1 MASTPSTPF
10 NQVTHVVPVMHNTA
24 RPSDSYL
31 QDYFTRAEGF
41 VPNKFHIGFS
51 GEYVEKALTIMQ
63 INCAGD
69 KYTHAPKLFNG
80 SAYLMKKFSNFIEEH
95 WDNEKR
101 ILNMLWNC
109 KSVTLPKPTLALET
123 IDSLDSMKDLTFQMP
138 KKVQPGELTLT
149 VVESQYLMW
158 FNFFNAMFNSQ
169 ISPLVLR
176 PKSGFHK
183 IDISVELLNGATA
196 NDWAVDLNK
205 AVLASKA
212 PWVTYSPGTRT
223 NLDVIQMSEYNS
235 VVLTSAPTIDPNN
248 SSMDLATFNVTFKV
262 PNTLNGTFKKSDR
275 GLHDN
280 TTVTQ
285 ATVGSTETTLD
296 YNLRF
301 WERDRGTMVGTKNNF
316 ESLSPKDEVEFNQR
330 FKKRRG
336 FIPSMP
342 DETSKKK

>member
-1 MASTPSTPF
+1 MASNPSTPY
-10 NQVTHVVPVMHNTA
+10 NRVTEVTPVMHDTE
-24 RPSDSYL
+24 RPTDSYL
-31 QDYFTRAEGF
+31 QKYFTHAEGF

-80 SAYLMKKFSNFIEEH
+80 SAYLLKKFSNFIDDH

-109 KSVTLPKPTLALET
+109 KSVTLPKPTLDTAQ
-123 IDSLDSMKDLTFQMP
+123 INSLDSMKDLTFSMP
-138 KKVQPGELTLT
+138 KKVQPGRLTLS
-149 VVESQYLMW
+149 VVDEQYLMW

-169 ISPLVLR
+169 ISPLLLR

-183 IDISVELLNGATA
+183 IDISVEILNGATA
-196 NDWAVDLNK
+196 NDWAVDKNK
-205 AVLASKA
+205 ESLMYTA
-212 PWVTYSPGTRT
+212 PWLSYAPGTRT
-223 NLDVIQMSEYNS
+223 DLDVIQMSEYNS
-235 VVLTSAPTIDPNN
+235 VVLASAPTINPNN
-248 SSMDLATFNVTFKV
+248 ANMDLATFDVEFYI

-296 YNLRF
+296 YNLNF
-301 WERDRGTMVGTKNNF
+301 WERKKKTMEATRLNY
-316 ESLSPKDEVEFNQR
+316 ESLSAKDEKEFNKRYAQ
-330 FKKRRG
+330 RRG
-336 FIPSMP
+336 FVPAP
-342 DETSKKK
+342 PTSKQ

>member
-1 MASTPSTPF
+1 MASTPSTPY
-10 NQVTHVVPVMHNTA
+10 NQVTHVTPVMHNTERA
-24 RPSDSYL
+24 TDSYL
-31 QDYFTRAEGF
+31 QKYFQRAEGF

-51 GEYVEKALTIMQ
+51 GEYVEKALTVMQ
-63 INCAGD
+63 VNCAGD
-69 KYTHAPKLFNG
+69 KYTNAPKTFNG
-80 SAYLMKKFSNFIEEH
+80 SAYLMRKFSNFIDDH

-109 KSVTLPKPTLALET
+109 KSVTLPKPTLT
-123 IDSLDSMKDLTFQMP
+123 CDSIHSLDSMKALTFSMP
-138 KKVQPGELTLT
+138 KKVDSGTLQLT
-149 VVESQYLMW
+149 VVDDQYLMW

-205 AVLASKA
+205 AALAASA
-212 PWVTYSPGTRT
+212 PWLEYAPGTRT

-235 VVLTSAPTIDPNN
+235 VVLSSAPVIDPDNGQ
-248 SSMDLATFNVTFKV
+248 MELATFTVQFNV

-285 ATVGSTETTLD
+285 ATVGSSETTLD

-301 WERDRGTMVGTKNNF
+301 WERDKKTMLNTRNSY
-316 ESLSPKDEVEFNQR
+316 ESLNPQDEDDFNQR
-330 FKKRRG
+330 LKQNRG
-336 FIPSMP
+336 FIPFP
-342 DETSKKK
+342 QNAKK

>member
-1 MASTPSTPF
+1 MASTPSTPY
-10 NQVTHVVPVMHNTA
+10 NQVTHVTPVMHNTERA
-24 RPSDSYL
+24 TDSYL
-31 QDYFTRAEGF
+31 QKYFQRAEGF

-51 GEYVEKALTIMQ
+51 GEYVEKALTVMQ
-63 INCAGD
+63 VNCAGD
-69 KYTHAPKLFNG
+69 KYTHAPKMFNG
-80 SAYLMKKFSNFIEEH
+80 SAYLMKKFSNFIDDH

-109 KSVTLPKPTLALET
+109 KSVTLPKPTLNLET
-123 IDSLDSMKDLTFQMP
+123 IKSLDSMKALSFQMP
-138 KKVQPGELTLT
+138 KNVQSGDLSLT
-149 VVESQYLMW
+149 VVDDQYLMW

-205 AVLASKA
+205 TALAATA
-212 PWVTYSPGTRT
+212 PWLEYAPGTRT

-235 VVLTSAPTIDPNN
+235 VVLSSAPVIDPDN
-248 SSMDLATFNVTFKV
+248 SKMDLATFTVQFKV

-285 ATVGSTETTLD
+285 ATVGSSETTLD

-301 WERDRGTMVGTKNNF
+301 WEREKKTMLNTRNSY
-316 ESLSPKDEVEFNQR
+316 ESLNSQDEVDFN
-330 FKKRRG
+330 KRLKQNRG
-336 FIPSMP
+336 FIPVP
-342 DETSKKK
+342 QNAKK

>member
-1 MASTPSTPF
+1 MASTPSTPY
-10 NQVTHVVPVMHNTA
+10 NRITEVIPVMHDTE

-31 QDYFTRAEGF
+31 QKYFSHAEGF
-41 VPNKFHIGFS
+41 VPNKFHVGFS

-63 INCAGD
+63 VNCAGD
-69 KYTHAPKLFNG
+69 KYTHAPKRFNG
-80 SAYLMKKFSNFIEEH
+80 SAYMLQKFSNFIEDH

-109 KSVTLPKPTLALET
+109 KSVTLPKPTLSTEE
-123 IDSLDSMKDLTFQMP
+123 IDSLDSMKALTFQMP
-138 KKVQPGELTLT
+138 KKVQPGRLSLT
-149 VVESQYLMW
+149 VVDDHYLMW

-169 ISPLVLR
+169 ISPLLLR

-196 NDWAVDLNK
+196 DDWAADKNKEALNM
-205 AVLASKA
+205 VA
-212 PWVTYSPGTRT
+212 PWLTYAPGTRT

-235 VVLTSAPTIDPNN
+235 AVLTAAPTIDPNN
-248 SSMDLATFNVTFKV
+248 GNMDLATFTVDFNI
-262 PNTLNGTFKKSDR
+262 PNPLNGTFKKSER

-285 ATVGSTETTLD
+285 AVVGSSETTLD

-301 WERDRGTMVGTKNNF
+301 WERTKSNMNGTRYSY
-316 ESLSPKDEVEFNQR
+316 ESLNARDEKEFNER
-330 FKKRRG
+330 FAKRRG
-336 FIPSMP
+336 FVPAPSM
-342 DETSKKK
+342 EKK

>member
-1 MASTPSTPF
+1 MASTPSTPY
-10 NQVTHVVPVMHNTA
+10 NQVTHVTPVMHNTE
-24 RPSDSYL
+24 RPTDSYL
-31 QDYFTRAEGF
+31 QKYFSHAEGF

-63 INCAGD
+63 VNCAGD

-80 SAYLMKKFSNFIEEH
+80 SAYLMKKFSNFIDDH

-109 KSVTLPKPTLALET
+109 KSITLPKPTLTTEQ
-123 IDSLDSMKDLTFQMP
+123 IDSLDSMKDLTFNMP
-138 KKVQPGELTLT
+138 KKIQSGQLSLT
-149 VVESQYLMW
+149 VVDDQYLMW

-196 NDWAVDLNK
+196 DDWAVDMNK
-205 AVLASKA
+205 EALASTA
-212 PWVTYSPGTRT
+212 PWLEYAPGTRT

-235 VVLTSAPTIDPNN
+235 VVLTAAPTIDPNN
-248 SSMDLATFNVTFKV
+248 SSMDLASFTVEFKV
-262 PNTLNGTFKKSDR
+262 PNPLNGTFKKSDR

-280 TTVTQ
+280 TSVTQ
-285 ATVGSTETTLD
+285 ATVGSSETSLD

-301 WERDRGTMVGTKNNF
+301 WERTKKTMLNTRNSYEALNAN
-316 ESLSPKDEVEFNQR
+316 DENDFNSRMKQNS
-330 FKKRRG
+330 G
-336 FIPSMP
+336 FIPAP
-342 DETSKKK
+342 QNAKQ

>member
-1 MASTPSTPF
+1 
-10 NQVTHVVPVMHNTA
+10 MHNTERA
-24 RPSDSYL
+24 SDSYL
-31 QDYFTRAEGF
+31 QKYFQRAEGF

-51 GEYVEKALTIMQ
+51 GEYVEKALTVMQ
-63 INCAGD
+63 VNCAGD
-69 KYTHAPKLFNG
+69 KYTNAPKTFNG
-80 SAYLMKKFSNFIEEH
+80 SAYLMRKFSEFIDDH

-109 KSVTLPKPTLALET
+109 TSVTLPKPTLKCDN
-123 IDSLDSMKDLTFQMP
+123 IHSLDSMKALTFSIP
-138 KKVQPGELTLT
+138 KKVDSGTMTLN
-149 VVESQYLMW
+149 VVDDQYLMW

-205 AVLASKA
+205 AALAASA
-212 PWVTYSPGTRT
+212 PWLEYAPGTRT

-235 VVLTSAPTIDPNN
+235 VVLTSAPVIDPSNAQ
-248 SSMDLATFNVTFKV
+248 MDLATFSVHFNV
-262 PNTLNGTFKKSDR
+262 PNTLNGTFKKSER

-285 ATVGSTETTLD
+285 ATVGSSETTLD

-301 WERDRGTMVGTKNNF
+301 WERDKKTMLNTRNSY
-316 ESLSPKDEVEFNQR
+316 ESLNPQNEDDFNQR
-330 FKKRRG
+330 LKQNRG
-336 FIPSMP
+336 FIPAP
-342 DETSKKK
+342 QNAKE

>member
-1 MASTPSTPF
+1 MASTPSTPY
-10 NQVTHVVPVMHNTA
+10 NQVTHVTPVMHNTE
-24 RPSDSYL
+24 RPTDSYL
-31 QDYFTRAEGF
+31 QKYFSHAEGF

-63 INCAGD
+63 VNCAGD

-80 SAYLMKKFSNFIEEH
+80 SAYLMKKFSNFIDDH

-109 KSVTLPKPTLALET
+109 KSITLPKPTLTTEQ
-123 IDSLDSMKDLTFQMP
+123 IDSLDSMKDLTFNMP
-138 KKVQPGELTLT
+138 KKIQSGQLSLT
-149 VVESQYLMW
+149 VVDDQYLMW

-196 NDWAVDLNK
+196 DDWAVDMNK
-205 AVLASKA
+205 EALASTA
-212 PWVTYSPGTRT
+212 PWLEYAPGTRT

-235 VVLTSAPTIDPNN
+235 VVLTAAPTIDPNN
-248 SSMDLATFNVTFKV
+248 SSMDLASFTVEFKV
-262 PNTLNGTFKKSDR
+262 PNPLNGTFKKSDR

-280 TTVTQ
+280 TSVTQ
-285 ATVGSTETTLD
+285 ATVGSSETSLD

-301 WERDRGTMVGTKNNF
+301 WERTKKTMLNTRNSYEALNA
-316 ESLSPKDEVEFNQR
+316 SDENDFNSRLKQN
-330 FKKRRG
+330 RG
-336 FIPSMP
+336 FIPAP
-342 DETSKKK
+342 QNAKQ

>member
-1 MASTPSTPF
+1 MASNPSTPY
-10 NQVTHVVPVMHNTA
+10 NRVTEVTPVMHDTE

-31 QDYFTRAEGF
+31 QKYYSHAEGF

-80 SAYLMKKFSNFIEEH
+80 SSYLRKKFCDFIDDH

-109 KSVTLPKPTLALET
+109 KSVTLPKPTLET
-123 IDSLDSMKDLTFQMP
+123 ENINSMDSMKDLTFGMP
-138 KKVQPGELTLT
+138 KKVRPGQLRLS

-169 ISPLVLR
+169 ISPLLLR
-176 PKSGFHK
+176 PRSGFHK

-196 NDWAVDLNK
+196 NDWAVDKNK
-205 AVLASKA
+205 DALLMTA
-212 PWVTYSPGTRT
+212 PWLDYSPGTRT

-235 VVLTSAPTIDPNN
+235 VVLLSAPTIDPNN
-248 SSMDLATFNVTFKV
+248 SSMDLATFDVEFYV
-262 PNTLNGTFKKSDR
+262 PNTINGAFKKSER

-280 TTVTQ
+280 STVTQ
-285 ATVGSTETTLD
+285 ATVSSAETSLD

-301 WERDRGTMVGTKNNF
+301 WERTKKVMTGTRLNY
-316 ESLSPKDEVEFNQR
+316 EALSAKDEQEFN
-330 FKKRRG
+330 KRYPQKRG
-336 FIPSMP
+336 FVPAP
-342 DETSKKK
+342 PNAKL

>member
-1 MASTPSTPF
+1 MASTPSTPY
-10 NQVTHVVPVMHNTA
+10 NQVTHVTPVMHNTE
-24 RPSDSYL
+24 RPTDSYL
-31 QDYFTRAEGF
+31 QKYFSHAEGF

-63 INCAGD
+63 VNCAGD

-80 SAYLMKKFSNFIEEH
+80 SAYLMKKFSNFIDDH

-109 KSVTLPKPTLALET
+109 KSITLPKPTLTTEQ
-123 IDSLDSMKDLTFQMP
+123 IDSLDSMKDLTFNMP
-138 KKVQPGELTLT
+138 KKIQSGQLSLT
-149 VVESQYLMW
+149 VVDDQYLMW

-196 NDWAVDLNK
+196 DDWAVDMNK
-205 AVLASKA
+205 EALASTA
-212 PWVTYSPGTRT
+212 PWLEYAPGTRT

-235 VVLTSAPTIDPNN
+235 VVLTAAPTIDPNN
-248 SSMDLATFNVTFKV
+248 SSMDLASFTVEFKV
-262 PNTLNGTFKKSDR
+262 PNPLNGTFKKSDR

-280 TTVTQ
+280 TSVTQ
-285 ATVGSTETTLD
+285 ATVGSSETSLD

-301 WERDRGTMVGTKNNF
+301 WERTKKTMLNTRNSYEALNA
-316 ESLSPKDEVEFNQR
+316 SDENDFNSRLKQ
-330 FKKRRG
+330 KRG
-336 FIPSMP
+336 FIPAP
-342 DETSKKK
+342 QNAKQ

>member
-1 MASTPSTPF
+1 MASTPSTPY
-10 NQVTHVVPVMHNTA
+10 NQVTHVTPVMHNTE
-24 RPSDSYL
+24 RPTDSYL
-31 QDYFTRAEGF
+31 QKYFSHAEGF

-63 INCAGD
+63 VNCAGD

-80 SAYLMKKFSNFIEEH
+80 SAYLMKKFSNFIDDH

-109 KSVTLPKPTLALET
+109 KSITLPKPTLTTEQ
-123 IDSLDSMKDLTFQMP
+123 IDSLDSMKDLTFNMP
-138 KKVQPGELTLT
+138 KKIQSGQLSLT
-149 VVESQYLMW
+149 VVDDQYLMW

-196 NDWAVDLNK
+196 DDWAVDINK
-205 AVLASKA
+205 EALASTA
-212 PWVTYSPGTRT
+212 PWLEYAPGTRT

-235 VVLTSAPTIDPNN
+235 VVLTAAPTIDPNN
-248 SSMDLATFNVTFKV
+248 SSMDLASFTVEFKV
-262 PNTLNGTFKKSDR
+262 PNPLNGTFKKSDR

-280 TTVTQ
+280 TSVTQ
-285 ATVGSTETTLD
+285 ATVGSSETSLD

-301 WERDRGTMVGTKNNF
+301 WERTKKTMLNTRDSYEALNAR
-316 ESLSPKDEVEFNQR
+316 DEQD
-330 FKKRRG
+330 FKSRMKQNRG
-336 FIPSMP
+336 FIPAP
-342 DETSKKK
+342 QNAKQ

>member
-1 MASTPSTPF
+1 MASTPSTPY
-10 NQVTHVVPVMHNTA
+10 NQVTHVTPVMHNTE

-31 QDYFTRAEGF
+31 QRYFAHAEGF

-63 INCAGD
+63 VNCAGD
-69 KYTHAPKLFNG
+69 KYTNAPKLFNG
-80 SAYLMKKFSNFIEEH
+80 SAYLMKKFSNFIDDH

-109 KSVTLPKPTLALET
+109 KSITLPKPTLTTAQ
-123 IDSLDSMKDLTFQMP
+123 IDSLDSMKDLTFNMP
-138 KKVQPGELTLT
+138 KRVQPGQLTLT
-149 VVESQYLMW
+149 VVDDQYLMW

-196 NDWAVDLNK
+196 DDWAVDMNK
-205 AVLASKA
+205 EALASTA
-212 PWVTYSPGTRT
+212 PWLSYDPGTRT

-235 VVLTSAPTIDPNN
+235 VVLIAAPTIDPNN
-248 SSMDLATFNVTFKV
+248 TNMDLASFNVEFKV
-262 PNTLNGTFKKSDR
+262 PNPLNGTFKKSDR
-275 GLHDN
+275 GMHDN
-280 TTVTQ
+280 TSVTQ
-285 ATVGSTETTLD
+285 ATVGSSETSLD

-301 WERDRGTMVGTKNNF
+301 WERTKKTMLNTRDSYEALNA
-316 ESLSPKDEVEFNQR
+316 KDEYD
-330 FKKRRG
+330 FKSRIKQNRG
-336 FIPSMP
+336 FIPAP
-342 DETSKKK
+342 QNAKQ

>member
-1 MASTPSTPF
+1 
-10 NQVTHVVPVMHNTA
+10 MHNTERA
-24 RPSDSYL
+24 TDSYL
-31 QDYFTRAEGF
+31 QKYFQRAEGF

-51 GEYVEKALTIMQ
+51 GEYVEKALTVMQ
-63 INCAGD
+63 VNCAGD
-69 KYTHAPKLFNG
+69 KYTNAPKTFNG
-80 SAYLMKKFSNFIEEH
+80 EAYLMRKFSDFIDDH

-109 KSVTLPKPTLALET
+109 KSVTLPKPTLKCDN
-123 IDSLDSMKDLTFQMP
+123 IHSLDSMKALTFSMP
-138 KKVQPGELTLT
+138 KKVESGTLQLA
-149 VVESQYLMW
+149 VVDDQYLMW

-169 ISPLVLR
+169 ISPLALR

-205 AVLASKA
+205 AALAASA
-212 PWVTYSPGTRT
+212 PWLEYAPGTRT

-235 VVLTSAPTIDPNN
+235 VVLSSAPVIDPDNGK
-248 SSMDLATFNVTFKV
+248 MELASFTVQFNV

-285 ATVGSTETTLD
+285 ATVGSSETSLD

-301 WERDRGTMVGTKNNF
+301 WERDKKTMLNTRNSY
-316 ESLSPKDEVEFNQR
+316 ESLNPQDEDDFNQR
-330 FKKRRG
+330 LKQNRG
-336 FIPSMP
+336 FIPVP
-342 DETSKKK
+342 QNAKK

>member
-1 MASTPSTPF
+1 MASTPLTPY
-10 NQVTHVVPVMHNTA
+10 NQVTHVTPVMHNTERA
-24 RPSDSYL
+24 TDSYL
-31 QDYFTRAEGF
+31 QKYFQRAEGF

-51 GEYVEKALTIMQ
+51 GEYVEKALTVMQ
-63 INCAGD
+63 VNCAGD
-69 KYTHAPKLFNG
+69 KYTHAPKTFNG
-80 SAYLMKKFSNFIEEH
+80 SAYLMTKFSNFIDDH

-109 KSVTLPKPTLALET
+109 KSVTLPTPSLTFDQ
-123 IDSLDSMKDLTFQMP
+123 INSLDSMKDLTFSMP
-138 KKVQPGELTLT
+138 KKVEPGELTLT
-149 VVESQYLMW
+149 VVDDQYLMW

-205 AVLASKA
+205 AALAASA
-212 PWVTYSPGTRT
+212 PWLEYAPGTRT

-235 VVLTSAPTIDPNN
+235 VVLSSAPVIAPDNDK
-248 SSMDLATFNVTFKV
+248 MDLATFNVQFKV

-285 ATVGSTETTLD
+285 ATVGSSETTLD

-301 WERDRGTMVGTKNNF
+301 WEREKKTMLNTRNSY
-316 ESLSPKDEVEFNQR
+316 ESLNQQDEVEFNQR
-330 FKKRRG
+330 LKQNRG
-336 FIPSMP
+336 FIPVP
-342 DETSKKK
+342 QNAKK

>member
-1 MASTPSTPF
+1 M
-10 NQVTHVVPVMHNTA
+10 MHNTE
-24 RPSDSYL
+24 RPTDSYL
-31 QDYFTRAEGF
+31 QKYFSHAEGF

-51 GEYVEKALTIMQ
+51 GEYVEKALTVMQ
-63 INCAGD
+63 VNCAGD
-69 KYTHAPKLFNG
+69 KYTHAPKMFNG
-80 SAYLMKKFSNFIEEH
+80 SAYLMKKFSNFIDDH

-109 KSVTLPKPTLALET
+109 KSVTLPKPTLALNT
-123 IDSLDSMKDLTFQMP
+123 INSLDSMKDLTFQMP
-138 KKVQPGELTLT
+138 KKVQTGELSLT
-149 VVESQYLMW
+149 VVDDQYLMW

-196 NDWAVDLNK
+196 NDWAVDMNK
-205 AVLASKA
+205 TALASTA
-212 PWVTYSPGTRT
+212 PWVEYAPGTRT

-235 VVLTSAPTIDPNN
+235 VVLSAAPVIDPDN
-248 SSMDLATFNVTFKV
+248 SKMDLASFTVQFKV

-280 TTVTQ
+280 TTVSQ
-285 ATVGSTETTLD
+285 ATVGSSETTLD

-301 WERDRGTMVGTKNNF
+301 WEREKKTMLNTRNSY
-316 ESLSPKDEVEFNQR
+316 ESLSPQDEADFN
-330 FKKRRG
+330 KRMKQNRG
-336 FIPSMP
+336 FNPAP
-342 DETSKKK
+342 QNAKQ

>member
-1 MASTPSTPF
+1 MASNPSTPY
-10 NQVTHVVPVMHNTA
+10 NQVTHVTPVMHDTE

-31 QDYFTRAEGF
+31 QKYYTYADGF

-63 INCAGD
+63 VNCAGD

-80 SAYLMKKFSNFIEEH
+80 SAFLQQKFSNFIEDH

-109 KSVTLPKPTLALET
+109 KSVTLPKPRLDTDT
-123 IDSLDSMKDLTFQMP
+123 IRSLDSMKSLTFQMP
-138 KKVQPGELTLT
+138 KKIQPGTLTLT
-149 VVESQYLMW
+149 VVDNQFLMW
-158 FNFFNAMFNSQ
+158 FNFFNALFNSQ

-183 IDISVELLNGATA
+183 IDISVELLNAATA
-196 NDWAVDLNK
+196 NDWAQAQND
-205 AVLASKA
+205 AALASRA
-212 PWVTYSPGTRT
+212 PWLSYTPGTRT

-235 VVLTSAPTIDPNN
+235 AVLSAAPTIDPTNESAN
-248 SSMDLATFNVTFKV
+248 LASFSVEFKI
-262 PNTLNGTFKKSDR
+262 PNPLNGTFKRSDR

-280 TTVTQ
+280 TTVSQ
-285 ATVGSTETTLD
+285 ATVGSSETSLD

-301 WERDRGTMVGTKNNF
+301 WERTKDNMNATRNNY
-316 ESLSPKDEVEFNQR
+316 ESLNPKDEVAFNSR
-330 FKKRRG
+330 FKQRRG
-336 FIPSMP
+336 FVPVLP
-342 DETSKKK
+342 TDKD